1 MAPEAV
7 NLLIPFQKISPEHRS
22 LVGGKGLALA
32 MMSRSGIKVPPGV
45 VITTQAYGEFVSRG
59 GLREQISLELSRKRF
74 EDMRWEELW
83 DAALRIRNMFLTTP
97 LTDDL
102 GRVLER
108 EIRSCFPDQAVVV
121 RSSAPAEDSAKTSF
135 AGLHESYVNVKGVS
149 DILKNIRLVWASL
162 WSDRALLYRQE
173 LGLDAAHST
182 MAVVVQSLV
191 AGERSG
197 IAFTRSPLDPS
208 QAAVEAVYGLN
219 QGLVDGDIDPD
230 RWMLDRT
237 SGRVLSH
244 VPSSRERKAVPTE
257 NGVVLAPLTPEER
270 GQSPLSEHD
279 LNEVFDLAM
288 SAESYFQAPQDVEWT
303 FREHGLYALQSRP
316 ITGMAAGGTEDNRGW
331 YRSLTRTF
339 ENLKALRRTVE
350 GDRLPA
356 MDMEAEALAKQD
368 LCRLSDASLAEE
380 IERRGRINEKW
391 KQVYWDEFIPLAHG
405 VRLFGQVYNDVV
417 QPEDPFEFTR
427 LLGATDMISLER
439 NRELERMASELRC
452 VPEFL
457 AHTQEGDT
465 QFPAD
470 ICQAVDAFV
479 ERFGLP
485 GGMTESSR
493 AGIMRLLAEMAQRPS
508 VEENLPPADIDQLRE
523 KYLSCFPAERQTYGT
538 ELLDLG
544 RASYRLRDNDNVY
557 LGAIERQWLR
567 AAEEGRRRPAVQG
580 FDNTDALGP
589 PDIAKALRGEPLGAP
604 IRSSSAEKV
613 IEPGLEPRQLLGQ
626 PAGPG
631 IATGPARVICSEADV
646 FEVKSGDVLVCDAI
660 DPNMTFVVPLAAA
673 VVERRGGMLIHG
685 AIIARE
691 YGLPCVTGVPNVTS
705 MIRTGD
711 RITVDGYLGIVVVR
725 RREGS

>member
-1 MAPEAV
+1 
-7 NLLIPFQKISPEHRS
+7 
-22 LVGGKGLALA
+22 
-32 MMSRSGIKVPPGV
+32 
-45 VITTQAYGEFVSRG
+45 
-59 GLREQISLELSRKRF
+59 
-74 EDMRWEELW
+74 
-83 DAALRIRNMFLTTP
+83 
-97 LTDDL
+97 
-102 GRVLER
+102 
-108 EIRSCFPDQAVVV
+108 
-121 RSSAPAEDSAKTSF
+121 
-135 AGLHESYVNVKGVS
+135 
-149 DILKNIRLVWASL
+149 
-162 WSDRALLYRQE
+162 
-173 LGLDAAHST
+173 
-182 MAVVVQSLV
+182 
-191 AGERSG
+191 
-197 IAFTRSPLDPS
+197 
-208 QAAVEAVYGLN
+208 
-219 QGLVDGDIDPD
+219 
-230 RWMLDRT
+230 
-237 SGRVLSH
+237 
-244 VPSSRERKAVPTE
+244 
-257 NGVVLAPLTPEER
+257 
-270 GQSPLSEHD
+270 
-279 LNEVFDLAM
+279 
-288 SAESYFQAPQDVEWT
+288 
-303 FREHGLYALQSRP
+303 
-316 ITGMAAGGTEDNRGW
+316 
-331 YRSLTRTF
+331 
-339 ENLKALRRTVE
+339 
-350 GDRLPA
+350 
-356 MDMEAEALAKQD
+356 
-368 LCRLSDASLAEE
+368 
-380 IERRGRINEKW
+380 
-391 KQVYWDEFIPLAHG
+391 
-405 VRLFGQVYNDVV
+405 
-417 QPEDPFEFTR
+417 
-427 LLGATDMISLER
+427 MISLER

-465 QFPAD
+465 ELPAD

-485 GGMTESSR
+485 GGMTESGR

-508 VEENLPPADIDQLRE
+508 VEEKLPPADIDQLRE

-567 AAEEGRRRPAVQG
+567 AAEEGQRRPAVQG

-631 IATGPARVICSEADV
+631 IATGPARVIYSEADV

-691 YGLPCVTGVPNVTS
+691 YGLPCVTGVPNATS